1 MTRLDQIKER
11 LQHAQQMQMLNF
23 KVFYEPDI
31 SYLLGEVG
39 RLTKALTDIQEMF
52 DGEAD
57 IDNNGGPNRA
67 MAIDSIVDTVLPG
80 KGE

>member
-1 MTRLDQIKER
+1 MTRLDQIRER

-39 RLTKALTDIQEMF
+39 KLQKTLSNLRDIVLDDVPHQYQNRLLEIL
-52 DGEAD
+52 
-57 IDNNGGPNRA
+57 N
-67 MAIDSIVDTVLPG
+67 DTVS
-80 KGE
+80 